1 MVYTCSGVLLL
12 IFQVL
17 CSELV
22 ECCDTMCV
30 ASGHDGT
37 RGSHCKGS
45 FRIQSHEGA
54 KRITNGRKL
63 PRCWMKWSMCVRV
76 HFDFCCHRARAQL
89 RANVLSFFFV
99 CKRLCFDLGC
109 KSLHCH
115 PRRPVKFIQGHPW
128 ISMDLAFLGW
138 GAVRRVVCVLLA
150 CGAYLQRMNCRLTD
164 YYWPILLQVQF
175 YTKIE
180 QNLVCCVLLNFS
192 WVQKVQNLIRWFSI
206 IVRFLSLPYHVF

>member
-1 MVYTCSGVLLL
+1 MFCSV
-12 IFQVL
+12 
-17 CSELV
+17 LV
-22 ECCDTMCV
+22 ECGDTMCV
-30 ASGHDGT
+30 APGHDGT

-54 KRITNGRKL
+54 NHKWQKAATL
-63 PRCWMKWSMCVRV
+63 LDEMKHVCA
-76 HFDFCCHRARAQL
+76 CARAQL

-164 YYWPILLQVQF
+164 YYWPILLQ
-175 YTKIE
+175 
-180 QNLVCCVLLNFS
+180 
-192 WVQKVQNLIRWFSI
+192 
-206 IVRFLSLPYHVF
+206 HVSQWPSRKNNY